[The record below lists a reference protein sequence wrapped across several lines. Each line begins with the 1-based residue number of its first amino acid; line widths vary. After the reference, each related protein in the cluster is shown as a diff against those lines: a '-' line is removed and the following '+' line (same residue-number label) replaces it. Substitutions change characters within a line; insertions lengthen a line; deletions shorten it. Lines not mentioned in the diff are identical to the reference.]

1 MYSGD
6 TCAWALPGHNSSS
19 VGTIEGMLCA
29 LLGVFCHSA
38 LGRVN
43 LCPSVRPKFR
53 SRLIPNEFAR
63 RMKKFSAARCSNFVN
78 IECSTYS
85 TCSRRCS
92 VIIDAAAGLPM
103 VLRWGT
109 RRWRPLLLVDSTWLW
124 IGVLVMSIVVTS
136 CYLRWSSSPC
146 PLRWLDPTAATNF
159 VARFTGVEIL
169 SENLAA
175 LRGYPRTGCSSS
187 FDSSGESAGNGI
199 LGSSRE
205 VVDRCR
211 LKS

>member
-1 MYSGD
+1 
-6 TCAWALPGHNSSS
+6 
-19 VGTIEGMLCA
+19 
-29 LLGVFCHSA
+29 
-38 LGRVN
+38 
-43 LCPSVRPKFR
+43 
-53 SRLIPNEFAR
+53 
-63 RMKKFSAARCSNFVN
+63 
-78 IECSTYS
+78 
-85 TCSRRCS
+85 
-92 VIIDAAAGLPM
+92 M

-175 LRGYPRTGCSSS
+175 LRGYPRTGCSSGS
-187 FDSSGESAGNGI
+187 DSSGESAGNGI

-205 VVDRCR
+205 VVDGCR